1 MSNLPALENLKLE
14 YNQLT
19 AIDVSTVPSVHYLG
33 CYGNRLTSLDVS
45 KLTRLEALYCYENFL
60 SSLDISMLSADLTL
74 SCGNQQTAS
83 GGTQTLTL
91 YLNAAQK
98 AQWEASWSQSPNNQG
113 VEASVK

>member
-1 MSNLPALENLKLE
+1 
-14 YNQLT
+14 
-19 AIDVSTVPSVHYLG
+19 
-33 CYGNRLTSLDVS
+33 
-45 KLTRLEALYCYENFL
+45 
-60 SSLDISMLSADLTL
+60 MLSADLTL

-98 AQWEASWSQSPNNQG
+98 AQWEASWSQSPDNQG